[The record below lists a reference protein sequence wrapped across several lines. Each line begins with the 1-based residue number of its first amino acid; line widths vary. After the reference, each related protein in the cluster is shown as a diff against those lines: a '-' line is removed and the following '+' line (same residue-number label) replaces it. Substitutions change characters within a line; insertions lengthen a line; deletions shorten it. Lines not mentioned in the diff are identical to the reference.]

1 MRNKFLKLIQTE
13 SGQDPEVT
21 PGQTDQAINQ
31 NLRGNKDVSIL
42 SMTEWNTLV
51 GIYRTDEQFDPLQV
65 VSRERVRKSILNGIP
80 STLRGEIWCMLCRCS
95 RERAMHGEGMY

>member
-13 SGQDPEVT
+13 NGEDSDQT
-21 PGQTDQAINQ
+21 PGQTDQVINQ

-51 GIYRTDEQFDPLQV
+51 GIYLTDE
-65 VSRERVRKSILNGIP
+65 
-80 STLRGEIWCMLCRCS
+80 
-95 RERAMHGEGMY
+95 

>member
-1 MRNKFLKLIQTE
+1 MSPVIIRKISKTIELKEKEHDEMRNKFLKLIQTE

-51 GIYRTDEQFDPLQV
+51 GI
-65 VSRERVRKSILNGIP
+65 
-80 STLRGEIWCMLCRCS
+80 
-95 RERAMHGEGMY
+95 

>member
-13 SGQDPEVT
+13 DGRDSEQT
-21 PGQTDQAINQ
+21 PGQTDQVINQ

-51 GIYRTDEQFDPLQV
+51 GI
-65 VSRERVRKSILNGIP
+65 
-80 STLRGEIWCMLCRCS
+80 
-95 RERAMHGEGMY
+95 

>member
-51 GIYRTDEQFDPLQV
+51 GI
-65 VSRERVRKSILNGIP
+65 
-80 STLRGEIWCMLCRCS
+80 
-95 RERAMHGEGMY
+95 